1 MTALGLACALTGQYI
16 AYRLNMRVRMLE
28 KVLVM
33 LSSAQSSLEYLSSP
47 SDELVHSLA
56 ENRELK
62 NLKFLKACN
71 EEMKNGADFRTA
83 WETSLR
89 DKSNTPYLKEEDISL
104 LVSFGELF
112 GTTDTA
118 GQISNCRLHAEMLK
132 DKLEEARRYCDSY
145 ASLSYGMGI
154 VCGIGAVIILV

>member
-28 KVLVM
+28 KILVM
-33 LSSAQSSLEYLSSP
+33 LSSAQSNLEYLSSP

-62 NLKFLKACN
+62 NLKFLKACS
-71 EEMKNGADFRTA
+71 EKIKNGADFRTA

-89 DKSNTPYLKEEDISL
+89 EKSNTPYLKDEDISL

-132 DKLEEARRYCDSY
+132 DKLEEAKRYCDSY